1 MRGAGATGWAAGADQ
16 RFIHDLADRARAAAT
31 LRAAAETAIDLA
43 RGARRSR
50 LHGAPHL
57 MVAQNVAGTDDHR
70 QPSDCE

>member
-1 MRGAGATGWAAGADQ
+1 MRGAGATGRAAGAHQ
-16 RFIHDLADRARAAAT
+16 RLVHDLADRARATAT
-31 LRAAAETAIDLA
+31 LSAAAETAIDLA

-57 MVAQNVAGTDDHR
+57 MVAQYIAGTDDHR